1 MSTLRV
7 DNLKGRTST
16 TLNVPSGETFAVAGN
31 QTVGGNV
38 TVTGTLTVSGGGSFS
53 TTGAVT
59 VGDLTVNGTTTTIN
73 STTLSVDDK
82 NIELGSVA
90 SPSDATANGGGITLK
105 GASDKT
111 FLWDNVSLNW
121 TPTPGFHIQHT
132 SEALKGLTTTAATTI
147 NYNYNSDVENCFF
160 VAANDTGNLTLNIT
174 NLPTTEG
181 KVYTWTF
188 FINPA
193 STKTC
198 QPSGVT
204 IDGTAQTLRWSGG
217 AAPTPSTDGKED
229 IYTVSV
235 VRRDSN
241 SGGAAWLVFVN
252 GSVGYG

>member
-7 DNLKGRTST
+7 DNLKGRTAT
-16 TLNVPSGETFAVAGN
+16 TVNIPSGETFAVAGN
-31 QTVGGNV
+31 QTIGGNV
-38 TVTGTLTVSGGGSFS
+38 TVTGSLTVSGGGTI
-53 TTGAVT
+53 TTSGAVT

-90 SPSDATANGGGITLK
+90 SPSDTTANGGGITLK

-132 SEALKGLTTTAATTI
+132 SEALLGYTTTGATTI
-147 NYNYNSDVENCFF
+147 NYNYNSNTENCFW
-160 VAANDTGNLTLNIT
+160 VNANDTGNLTLNIT

-204 IDGTAQTLRWSGG
+204 INGSSQTLRWAGG
-217 AAPTPSTDGKED
+217 AAPSASNDGKED
-229 IYTVSV
+229 VYTISV
-235 VRRDSN
+235 VRRDTAG
-241 SGGAAWLVFVN
+241 GGASWFVFVN